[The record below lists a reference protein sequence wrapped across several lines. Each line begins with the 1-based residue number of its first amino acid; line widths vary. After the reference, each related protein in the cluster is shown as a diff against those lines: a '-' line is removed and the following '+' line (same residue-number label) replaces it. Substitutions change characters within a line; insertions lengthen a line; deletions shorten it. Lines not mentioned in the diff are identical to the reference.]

1 MTAVFTIGHSNHALA
16 DFLAILQRHAVTMVA
31 DVRSAP
37 YSRFNPHFNCQTLG
51 EDLADAGIGYAYFG
65 RELGGRSA
73 DPSCFEDGRVRYDRV
88 AETPQFREGIC
99 RLTTAMAQERV
110 ALMCA
115 EKEPL
120 HCHRTLLVGQA
131 LDAEGACVAHIHAD
145 GRIESHTNTMD
156 RLLHA
161 FGLNAEDDLLGQPRS
176 ALVELAIRQQTARV
190 GYVRDASF
198 GRG

>member
-1 MTAVFTIGHSNHALA
+1 MAAVFTIGHSNHALA
-16 DFLAILQRHAVTMVA
+16 DFLALLQRHAVTMVA

-37 YSRFNPHFNCQTLG
+37 YSRFNPHFNRETLG
-51 EDLADAGIGYAYFG
+51 GDLAEAGIGYVYFG

-73 DPSCFEDGRVRYDRV
+73 DPSCFEDGRIRYDLV
-88 AETPQFREGIC
+88 AETPQFREGLG
-99 RLTTAMAQERV
+99 RLTTTMEEERV

-131 LDAEGACVAHIHAD
+131 LDAKGACVTHIHAD
-145 GRIESHTNTMD
+145 GRLERHTATMD

-176 ALVELAIRQQTARV
+176 ALVELAIRQQTAHV
-190 GYVRDASF
+190 GYVRDASS
-198 GRG
+198 R